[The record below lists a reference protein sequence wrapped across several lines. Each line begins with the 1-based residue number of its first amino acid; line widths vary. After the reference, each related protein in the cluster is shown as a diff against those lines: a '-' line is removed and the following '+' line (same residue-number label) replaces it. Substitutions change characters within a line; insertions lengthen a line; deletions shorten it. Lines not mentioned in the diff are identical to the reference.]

1 MSPIRLTA
9 RCGCRSKP
17 AEHMVVV
24 YRKAIARDRD
34 LVTCLSRQLYGGE
47 PDDAGLEAENRQL
60 LRKRSQV
67 VFLALR
73 DGAGVGFAH
82 ASIRTDYVEG
92 TNGGPVGY
100 LEGVFVTPAVRLRGI
115 AARLV
120 GLCEEWARLKGCRTF
135 ASDCLLD
142 HHDSEQFHR
151 KIGFKEANRII
162 CWTKPL

>member
-1 MSPIRLTA
+1 
-9 RCGCRSKP
+9 
-17 AEHMVVV
+17 MVVV
-24 YRKAIARDRD
+24 YRKATARDLG

-60 LRKRSQV
+60 LRKRTQV
-67 VFLALR
+67 VFLALH
-73 DGAGVGFAH
+73 GGVGVGFAH

-100 LEGVFVTPAVRLRGI
+100 LEGVFVSPAVRLRGI

-142 HHDSEQFHR
+142 HHDSERFHR